1 MRVNGVDCGHMAGK
15 KSKRPEPSHKEGEVR
30 DQRVKDLQDPAF
42 KAEHLHKIIKKAA
55 TTKKS

>member
-1 MRVNGVDCGHMAGK
+1 MDGK
-15 KSKRPEPSHKEGEVR
+15 KSKRPEPSHKEGKVR
-30 DQRVKDLQDPAF
+30 DQRVADLQHPDF

>member
-1 MRVNGVDCGHMAGK
+1 MDMARK
-15 KSKRPEPSHKEGEVR
+15 KSKRPEPSHKTGEVR

-55 TTKKS
+55 ITKKS